1 MSFFNIKKQAV
12 EPGQRQESDLAGFS
26 FDDVKTDYLYL
37 DMLPTE
43 MPDEMWARIRSVM
56 NLFKKEALSP
66 SVITG
71 DLELD
76 ATSRF
81 MSYRDKKKL
90 FLPQTSYHNFYDD
103 LHHRGAANRTQAAFG
118 THLLEQFKVKPAAG
132 SRTDR
137 YLDDEGRIALK
148 IAHDDRKRVTMMSF
162 FHAGQLTREDSY
174 DEDQRLFASELYAQL
189 PDFQQISLLEPVLTN
204 TTIQATIFNIG
215 GVPIIN
221 ALPLIKQYWL
231 NNQAGEPVHMF
242 TDMNAILVWWLT
254 QNFLHTD
261 RKLYIDAS
269 SELFVQLVNEPAMHD
284 HLIPIIND
292 EPDQLI
298 LPQLL
303 KPLRYLVNEQF
314 IERPEVLALPE
325 DVQKIDSWHHFMS

>member
-90 FLPQTSYHNFYDD
+90 FYRRLRIIIFMMTCIIAALPTE
-103 LHHRGAANRTQAAFG
+103 HR
-118 THLLEQFKVKPAAG
+118 LLLARICLNSSRSSQQPAV
-132 SRTDR
+132 
-137 YLDDEGRIALK
+137 GRIA
-148 IAHDDRKRVTMMSF
+148 I
-162 FHAGQLTREDSY
+162 
-174 DEDQRLFASELYAQL
+174 
-189 PDFQQISLLEPVLTN
+189 
-204 TTIQATIFNIG
+204 
-215 GVPIIN
+215 
-221 ALPLIKQYWL
+221 
-231 NNQAGEPVHMF
+231 
-242 TDMNAILVWWLT
+242 
-254 QNFLHTD
+254 
-261 RKLYIDAS
+261 
-269 SELFVQLVNEPAMHD
+269 
-284 HLIPIIND
+284 
-292 EPDQLI
+292 
-298 LPQLL
+298 
-303 KPLRYLVNEQF
+303 
-314 IERPEVLALPE
+314 
-325 DVQKIDSWHHFMS
+325 

>member
-1 MSFFNIKKQAV
+1 MSFFNIKKQAA

-103 LHHRGAANRTQAAFG
+103 LHHRGAANRIWHAF
-118 THLLEQFKVKPAAG
+118 A
-132 SRTDR
+132 
-137 YLDDEGRIALK
+137 
-148 IAHDDRKRVTMMSF
+148 
-162 FHAGQLTREDSY
+162 
-174 DEDQRLFASELYAQL
+174 
-189 PDFQQISLLEPVLTN
+189 
-204 TTIQATIFNIG
+204 
-215 GVPIIN
+215 
-221 ALPLIKQYWL
+221 
-231 NNQAGEPVHMF
+231 
-242 TDMNAILVWWLT
+242 
-254 QNFLHTD
+254 
-261 RKLYIDAS
+261 
-269 SELFVQLVNEPAMHD
+269 
-284 HLIPIIND
+284 
-292 EPDQLI
+292 
-298 LPQLL
+298 
-303 KPLRYLVNEQF
+303 
-314 IERPEVLALPE
+314 
-325 DVQKIDSWHHFMS
+325 

>member
-1 MSFFNIKKQAV
+1 
-12 EPGQRQESDLAGFS
+12 
-26 FDDVKTDYLYL
+26 
-37 DMLPTE
+37 
-43 MPDEMWARIRSVM
+43 
-56 NLFKKEALSP
+56 
-66 SVITG
+66 
-71 DLELD
+71 
-76 ATSRF
+76 
-81 MSYRDKKKL
+81 MSY
-90 FLPQTSYHNFYDD
+90 
-103 LHHRGAANRTQAAFG
+103 
-118 THLLEQFKVKPAAG
+118 
-132 SRTDR
+132 
-137 YLDDEGRIALK
+137 
-148 IAHDDRKRVTMMSF
+148 